1 METIRSADGSSN
13 TQRKFVRHG
22 IALNVSYRDAL
33 IRFGVT
39 ILLPI
44 VLLIIDKH
52 IVIYAAPVMA
62 YLFTT
67 AIIHFCIIKYAW
79 HRYIKHDPA
88 PALAPYG
95 EDPNYPEESI

>member
-1 METIRSADGSSN
+1 METKRPADNSSKTRN
-13 TQRKFVRHG
+13 KFVRHG
-22 IALNVSYRDAL
+22 ITLNVSYKDAL
-33 IRFGVT
+33 IRFGIT

-44 VLLIIDKH
+44 VLLLIDKH

-67 AIIHFCIIKYAW
+67 GIIHFCVVKYVW

-88 PALAPYG
+88 PALVPYG